1 VILAHATAPRT
12 AQRSRPS
19 VPTPDGGFTLIELLV
34 VVIIVGILAAVAVPI
49 FIGQQNQAHNA
60 VATSDLVNIRT
71 ALVAY
76 SVEHEGSYTSDAN
89 DLADYGFAT
98 STTAAP
104 VITIAAGRFC
114 IDATS
119 DSSATFFVTDDA
131 TVQSGT
137 CATSGDPD
145 FTS

>member
-1 VILAHATAPRT
+1 VTLTHAIAPRT
-12 AQRSRPS
+12 APRSRPS
-19 VPTPDGGFTLIELLV
+19 SPNPDRGFTLIELLV
-34 VVIIVGILAAVAVPI
+34 VVIIIGILAAIAVPI

-60 VATSDLVNIRT
+60 AATSDLVNIRT

-76 SVEHEGSYTSDAN
+76 SVEHEGSYTSDAD

-131 TVQSGT
+131 PVQSGT

-145 FTS
+145 FAS

>member
-1 VILAHATAPRT
+1 MLTHATAPRT
-12 AQRSRPS
+12 APRSRPS

-34 VVIIVGILAAVAVPI
+34 VVIIVGVLAAVAVPI

-60 VATSDLVNIRT
+60 AATSDLVNIRT

-76 SVEHEGSYTSDAN
+76 SVEHEGAYTSDAD
-89 DLADYGFAT
+89 DLSDYGFAT
-98 STTAAP
+98 STSAAP
-104 VITIAAGRFC
+104 VISIAAGRFC
-114 IDATS
+114 IDVTS

-131 TVQSGT
+131 PVQAGT

-145 FTS
+145 FTT